1 MIEKLIKIYNN
12 KIILKVEKFDY
23 SKYYYFYMNNEK
35 DDIFGIEKTISD
47 NEYQLIKSSYIEK
60 KIYNNNNALQH
71 IYEYLFENKT
81 YPFKNKKVKLLLI
94 ESEYTEFKELLLSF
108 YKEVELIVIDNL
120 YVAFCYESYN
130 DDICSFISTLSDDL
144 GITFK
149 LHEGMKLSN
158 KIEGIVVRKYIGI
171 VKNFLNN
178 NEELYTDVSSI
189 LLNVDDNLFKEY
201 TSIINNY
208 LFESV
213 LNDSF
218 VKDTVVTYF
227 KNDLNVSKTA
237 KELYINRNS
246 LLNKFEQIYKET
258 GFNLQKFS
266 HACAIYLLIKYKG
279 NQR

>member
-130 DDICSFISTLSDDL
+130 DDICSFVSTLSDDL

-158 KIEGIVVRKYIGI
+158 KIEGIVVRKYT
-171 VKNFLNN
+171 FLQ
-178 NEELYTDVSSI
+178 
-189 LLNVDDNLFKEY
+189 NVPAF
-201 TSIINNY
+201 
-208 LFESV
+208 
-213 LNDSF
+213 F
-218 VKDTVVTYF
+218 VKIEETLRTEVVF
-227 KNDLNVSKTA
+227 
-237 KELYINRNS
+237 
-246 LLNKFEQIYKET
+246 
-258 GFNLQKFS
+258 
-266 HACAIYLLIKYKG
+266 
-279 NQR
+279 